1 MAYILAIDDN
11 AVIRDVIKFTLQ
23 DRHDITLA
31 SSGKEGISLAENSQF
46 DLIITDIN
54 MPEMDGVEF
63 VREIRKN
70 KKHDS
75 TPILVLTANV
85 EDHESQIKESGAV
98 GWVIKPFEPKKLL
111 EAIAEILK

>member
-23 DRHDITLA
+23 ERHDVTLA
-31 SSGKEGISLAENSQF
+31 NSGEEGISLAEVSQF

-54 MPEMDGVEF
+54 MPEMNGIEF

-70 KKHDS
+70 KKHVS
-75 TPILVLTANV
+75 TPILVLTANL
-85 EDHESQIKESGAV
+85 EDHKDEIKDSGAT
-98 GWVIKPFEPKKLL
+98 GWILKPFEPKKLL
-111 EAIAEILK
+111 ETIAEVLK